1 MTNILSISPGGKE
14 EVASSSY
21 ADSVDSLENESTED
35 SQDDIETTGWEELAT
50 CQDTLYGFLPLF
62 DLLPHEIS
70 VELISKLQFWMD
82 RWLNNQSILQRPLQS
97 AEAYQGFGS
106 SAPGASPTLSTP
118 SGSRQKRASS
128 DGDGSSSPG
137 GRGGSNGKRPK
148 TRQES
153 QTGNNTRRC
162 ACPYYQRE
170 PHRYCQ
176 GKWRLCAKNP
186 GFREVHRVKSVS
198 PFSAYPW
205 FLELCLT
212 RI

>member
-1 MTNILSISPGGKE
+1 
-14 EVASSSY
+14 
-21 ADSVDSLENESTED
+21 LENESTED
-35 SQDDIETTGWEELAT
+35 SQDDIETPGWEEFAT
-50 CQDTLYGFLPLF
+50 CPDILYGFLPLF
-62 DLLPHEIS
+62 DLLPRELS
-70 VELISKLQFWMD
+70 VELISKLEILMD
-82 RWLNNQSILQRPLQS
+82 RWLNKQGILQRPVQD
-97 AEAYQGFGS
+97 AEAHQSSGS
-106 SAPGASPTLSTP
+106 SAPGTSPTFSTP
-118 SGSRQKRASS
+118 SGSRQRRASS

-137 GRGGSNGKRPK
+137 GRGGGNGKRPR

-153 QTGNNTRRC
+153 QTGNAIRRW

-176 GKWRLCAKNP
+176 GKWRICAKSP

-198 PFSAYPW
+198 PFSAYPG

>member
-1 MTNILSISPGGKE
+1 M
-14 EVASSSY
+14 
-21 ADSVDSLENESTED
+21 ENDSTED
-35 SQDDIETTGWEELAT
+35 SQDDIETPGWVDFAT
-50 CQDTLYGFLPLF
+50 CQDVLYGFLPLL
-62 DLLPHEIS
+62 DSLPHELS
-70 VELISKLQFWMD
+70 VELISKLEFLME
-82 RWLNNQSILQRPLQS
+82 RWLNKQGILQRPVQY
-97 AEAYQGFGS
+97 AEAHQSSGS
-106 SAPGASPTLSTP
+106 SAPGTSPTLSAP
-118 SGSRQKRASS
+118 RGKRQKRERASS

-137 GRGGSNGKRPK
+137 GGGGGNSKRPK

-153 QTGNNTRRC
+153 QTGNTTRRWS
-162 ACPYYQRE
+162 CPYYQRE

-176 GKWRLCAKNP
+176 GKWRLCAKSP